1 MADAQDDATIEIVE
15 IDDGGTEYPFELD
28 FESMRWTTQQDIAA
42 QDFPLHTRVDGQR
55 YELHADRTFR
65 RADGPAPSGP
75 RPLDGPR
82 LP

>member
-1 MADAQDDATIEIVE
+1 MPDPQQDGTIEIVE

-42 QDFPLHTRVDGQR
+42 EDFPLRTRVDGAG

-65 RADGPAPSGP
+65 RLDEPA
-75 RPLDGPR
+75 
-82 LP
+82 